1 MFVLNIA
8 KFLLGMS
15 IVVILPILFYFKIK
29 ISALYF
35 NLDETQLTSVMI
47 AFVAYICHQYTLS
60 IMTRFPGNR
69 SSISILPSIT
79 LWYGLLMCII
89 VIFRLDYSVIYLITT
104 LILNIVFSFI
114 SFIVEKRVNSD
125 VMAYVPVGKI
135 QDLDLIPNV
144 HWVKVNRPRD
154 LNVKS
159 IKAIVADLHSP
170 KLDHEWQS
178 FLANQTLQ
186 GTPVYNVKQVVESM
200 TGRVKI
206 HHMYENNLGSLLP
219 SPGYMIIK
227 HLFDIVLVL
236 LSFPIVLPIMLITAI
251 VIKLESEGPA
261 LFIQN
266 RVGQGGREFRIY
278 KFRSM
283 GKDSEKHGAQM
294 ASANDMRVTRV
305 GKFIRKT
312 RIDEL
317 PQFFNVLKGDMS
329 LIGPRP
335 EQKVFVDQFEQEIP
349 FYNYRHIV
357 KPGITGWAQ
366 VTHGY
371 AADADETRVK
381 IEHDFYYIKH
391 ISFSLDVLIVFKTIK
406 TMLTGFGAR

>member
-1 MFVLNIA
+1 MFFASLA
-8 KFLLGMS
+8 KFIFGVFFV
-15 IVVILPILFYFKIK
+15 IVLPGLINWFGFNVVD
-29 ISALYF
+29 F
-35 NLDETQLTSVMI
+35 NLAQRNSFLLASF
-47 AFVAYICHQYTLS
+47 AFCLHQYTMNL
-60 IMTRFPGNR
+60 MMQFPGNR
-69 SSISILPSIT
+69 SSLAILPSIV
-79 LWYGLLMCII
+79 LWYGLVAVAII
-89 VIFRLDYSVIYLITT
+89 GLRLDYSIYYLTST
-104 LILNIVFSFI
+104 LICNIIYSFI
-114 SFIVEKRVNSD
+114 LFIFDKRASQEIF
-125 VMAYVPVGKI
+125 AYVPIGNTA
-135 QDLDLIPNV
+135 DLDLIKTV
-144 HWVKVNRPRD
+144 YWLKINRPRE
-154 LNVKS
+154 LPIKK

-170 KLDHEWQS
+170 KLDKHWQK
-178 FLANQTLQ
+178 FLAERTLQ

-200 TGRVKI
+200 TGRIKI
-206 HHMYENNLGSLLP
+206 NHMTENNLGSLLP
-219 SPGYMIIK
+219 SPVYMLVK
-227 HLFDIVLVL
+227 HMCDLILVL
-236 LSFPIVLPIMLITAI
+236 LCLPFVLPIMLVTAI
-251 VIKLESEGPA
+251 AIKMESEGPA

-283 GKDSEKHGAQM
+283 GNDSEKHGAKM
-294 ASANDMRVTRV
+294 ASNNDMRVTRV

-335 EQKVFVDQFEQEIP
+335 EQKVFVDQFEEAIP

-366 VTHGY
+366 VTQGY
-371 AADADETRVK
+371 AGDTDETRVK